1 MKQSFARQ
9 GTPRLLHNRL
19 GQTVLWFV
27 IGFLLIGL
35 SMLGVACSPSQPTAP
50 PTVTTSS
57 IASARSTTVATVVSS
72 AAPSPSP
79 TLTFAPRPPAT
90 AVSTLAPTAVPPTI
104 VAGPTP
110 PCVQPTLI
118 LGASKFRIESVARA
132 ADGSVAVPAD
142 APEVAFWVQG
152 TSANYVFALSPTS
165 TNLGLKTKLKA
176 GDPTKIVWGDCSTE
190 EYVIKTIENGAPNM
204 AKLLEPSAARVS
216 VFVQSTGIAEGFVV
230 QAGRPEPQVQATP
243 APTEEPAVDAELA
256 FLETKASADGKT
268 LTMSIAVK
276 NTGKKAITL
285 TTKTISLTAEGA
297 APIAP
302 TSVEP
307 VLPQEL
313 KPGASVNLRITFPKP
328 AGNTAVFKLLD
339 FSADIYF

>member
-1 MKQSFARQ
+1 
-9 GTPRLLHNRL
+9 
-19 GQTVLWFV
+19 
-27 IGFLLIGL
+27 
-35 SMLGVACSPSQPTAP
+35 
-50 PTVTTSS
+50 
-57 IASARSTTVATVVSS
+57 
-72 AAPSPSP
+72 
-79 TLTFAPRPPAT
+79 
-90 AVSTLAPTAVPPTI
+90 
-104 VAGPTP
+104 
-110 PCVQPTLI
+110 VQPTLI

-142 APEVAFWVQG
+142 ASEVAFWIQG

-190 EYVIKTIENGAPNM
+190 EYVIKKIESGTPNI

-216 VFVQSTGIAEGFVV
+216 VFIQSTGTVEGFVV

-256 FLETKASADGKT
+256 FLETKVSADGKT

-276 NTGKKAITL
+276 NTGHKAFAL
-285 TTKTISLTAEGA
+285 TAKDISLTVGNA
-297 APIAP
+297 APLAP
-302 TSVEP
+302 QSVEP
-307 VLPQEL
+307 GLPQEIA
-313 KPGASVNLRITFPKP
+313 PGASMNLRIIFPKP